1 MKYMKLKLSFISA
14 IALAICTLSSC
25 DNDPDNLYGK
35 NKEMQILN
43 ESGEPCTNAYAT
55 FIHGANLS
63 IVGGIGDN
71 HIVEVEDES
80 ILTATYSSRGAM
92 CDGPVPTETLP
103 AHVIIEPKGYGSTT
117 VSITDTDIDKTIHVE
132 IKIVDDYLAFTVQES
147 NVEGLE
153 KDMMLAFF
161 LKNKLK
167 SHDEYRIVSKEDNGY
182 VSSIVGDYHFG
193 DYDVAENS
201 LTLTIINGETET
213 TWKIT
218 DADNNAAGHEYYNR
232 YLLGGLRLPNS
243 LLTKTSPALIYP
255 SKFQFTDTSNPERYF
270 ITGRADTDIKYLF

>member
-1 MKYMKLKLSFISA
+1 MKLKLSFISA
-14 IALAICTLSSC
+14 IALAISTLSSC

-71 HIVEVEDES
+71 HIVDVEDES

-103 AHVIIEPKGYGSTT
+103 AHVIIEPKSYGSTT

-167 SHDEYRIVSKEDNGY
+167 SHDEYRIVSKEGNGY

-201 LTLTIINGETET
+201 LTLTLINGETET

>member
-1 MKYMKLKLSFISA
+1 MKLKLSFISA

>member
-1 MKYMKLKLSFISA
+1 
-14 IALAICTLSSC
+14 
-25 DNDPDNLYGK
+25 
-35 NKEMQILN
+35 MQILD

-55 FIHGANLS
+55 FIHGASLS

-71 HIVEVEDES
+71 HIVEVEDEC

-103 AHVIIEPKGYGSTT
+103 AHVIIEPKSYGSTT

-132 IKIVDDYLAFTVQES
+132 IKVVDDYLAFTVQES

-161 LKNKLK
+161 LTNKVK
-167 SHDEYRIVSKEDNGY
+167 DHDEYRIVSKEGEGY
-182 VSSIVGDYHFG
+182 VSSVVGDYHFG
-193 DYDVAENS
+193 DYVDADNS
-201 LTLTIINGETET
+201 LMLTLINGENET

-218 DADNNAAGHEYYNR
+218 DADNNAAGHPYYNH

-243 LLTKTSPALIYP
+243 VLTKTSPALVYP
-255 SKFQFTDTSNPERYF
+255 SKFQFTDLTNPERYF
-270 ITGRADTDIKYLF
+270 ITGRADTDIRYLF

>member
-1 MKYMKLKLSFISA
+1 MNLKLSFIC
-14 IALAICTLSSC
+14 ALVLGLCTISSC
-25 DNDPDNLYGK
+25 DSDPDNLYGK
-35 NKEMQILN
+35 NKEMQILD

-167 SHDEYRIVSKEDNGY
+167 SHDEYRIVSKEGNGY

-201 LTLTIINGETET
+201 LTLTLINGETET

>member
-1 MKYMKLKLSFISA
+1 MIMKLKLSFISA
-14 IALAICTLSSC
+14 ITLAICTLSSC

-35 NKEMQILN
+35 NKEMQILDG
-43 ESGEPCTNAYAT
+43 SGAPCTNAFAT
-55 FIHGANLS
+55 FIHGASLA

-71 HIVEVEDES
+71 HIIEVEDES

-92 CDGPVPTETLP
+92 CDGPIPTETLP
-103 AHVIIEPKGYGSTT
+103 AHVIIEPKSYGSTT

-132 IKIVDDYLAFTVQES
+132 IKVVDDYLAFTVQES
-147 NVEGLE
+147 NVAGLE

-167 SHDEYRIVSKEDNGY
+167 SHDEYRIVSKEGNGY

-201 LTLTIINGETET
+201 LTLTLINGETET

>member
-1 MKYMKLKLSFISA
+1 MNLKLSFISA
-14 IALAICTLSSC
+14 MVLAICTLSSC
-25 DNDPDNLYGK
+25 DADPDNLYGK
-35 NKEMQILN
+35 NKEMQILD
-43 ESGEPCTNAYAT
+43 ESGEPCTNTYAS
-55 FIHGANLS
+55 FIHGGNLS

-80 ILTATYSSRGAM
+80 ILTATYSRRGAS
-92 CDGPVPTETLP
+92 CDGPIPTETLP
-103 AHVIIEPKGYGSTT
+103 AHVIIEPKSYGSTT
-117 VSITDTDIDKTIHVE
+117 VTITDTDIDKTLHVE
-132 IKIVDDYLAFTVQES
+132 IQVVDDYTAFSVLES

-161 LKNKLK
+161 LKNKVK
-167 SHDEYRIVSKEDNGY
+167 SHDEYRIVSKDGKNY
-182 VSSIVGDYHFG
+182 VSSVVGDYHFG
-193 DYDVAENS
+193 DYDETENS
-201 LTLTIINGETET
+201 LTLTLINGETET

-218 DADNNAAGHEYYNR
+218 DADNNAAGHPNYIH

-270 ITGRADTDIKYLF
+270 ITGRADINIKYLF

>member
-1 MKYMKLKLSFISA
+1 MKLKLSFISA

-80 ILTATYSSRGAM
+80 MLTATYSSRGAM

-132 IKIVDDYLAFTVQES
+132 IKVVDDYLAFTVQES

-167 SHDEYRIVSKEDNGY
+167 SHDEYRIVSKEGNGY

-201 LTLTIINGETET
+201 LTLTLINGETET

>member
-1 MKYMKLKLSFISA
+1 MKLSFIC
-14 IALAICTLSSC
+14 ALVLGLCTISSC
-25 DNDPDNLYGK
+25 DSDPDNLYGK
-35 NKEMQILN
+35 NKEMQILY
-43 ESGEPCTNAYAT
+43 ESSEPCTNAYAT

-80 ILTATYSSRGAM
+80 ILTATYISRGAM

-103 AHVIIEPKGYGSTT
+103 AHVIIEPKSYGSTT

-167 SHDEYRIVSKEDNGY
+167 SHDEYRIVSKEGNGY

-201 LTLTIINGETET
+201 LTLTLINGETET

>member
-55 FIHGANLS
+55 FIRGANLS

-80 ILTATYSSRGAM
+80 ILTATSSSRGAM
-92 CDGPVPTETLP
+92 CDGPIPTETLP
-103 AHVIIEPKGYGSTT
+103 AHVIIEPKSYGSTT

-167 SHDEYRIVSKEDNGY
+167 SHDEYRIVSKEGNGY

-201 LTLTIINGETET
+201 LTLTLINGETET

>member
-1 MKYMKLKLSFISA
+1 MKLKLSFISA

-201 LTLTIINGETET
+201 LTLTLINGETET

>member
-1 MKYMKLKLSFISA
+1 MKLKLSFISA

-35 NKEMQILN
+35 NKEMQILDG
-43 ESGEPCTNAYAT
+43 SGAPCTNAYAT
-55 FIHGANLS
+55 FIHGASLS

-71 HIVEVEDES
+71 HIIEVEDES

-103 AHVIIEPKGYGSTT
+103 AHVIIEPKSYGSTT

-167 SHDEYRIVSKEDNGY
+167 SHDEYRIVSKEGNEY
-182 VSSIVGDYHFG
+182 ISSIVGDYHFG

-201 LTLTIINGETET
+201 LTLTLINGEAET